1 MNRVIF
7 SLLMVIFSGCAV
19 LHTSRF
25 TSDRIKTG
33 MTKAEVIAL
42 YGQPYKQSTFTDSNH
57 VLHEDYY
64 YKEQVFVKR
73 WYEVN
78 NILHFE
84 NAILRSLEQGEEKL
98 LYKNSQV
105 IVK

>member
-1 MNRVIF
+1 MNKVF
-7 SLLMVIFSGCAV
+7 FFLLFVLCTGCAV
-19 LHTSRF
+19 QRTSRF
-25 TSDRIKTG
+25 TSDRIKPG
-33 MTKAEVIAL
+33 MTKEEVIAL
-42 YGQPYKQSTFTDSNH
+42 YGKPYKESTFTDNNN

-64 YKEQVFVKR
+64 YKEQLFVKR